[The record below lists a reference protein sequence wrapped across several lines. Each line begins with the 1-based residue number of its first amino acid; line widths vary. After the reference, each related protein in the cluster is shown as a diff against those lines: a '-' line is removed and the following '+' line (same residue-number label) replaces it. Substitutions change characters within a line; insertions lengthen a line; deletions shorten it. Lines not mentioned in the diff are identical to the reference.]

1 MTRRAQLSSFMDLAQ
16 GYSKPKNK
24 PVLAEV
30 SAPSVQTT
38 NRFTYQSYFD
48 DTLLEKAVL
57 LASPNE
63 PIIKSTAKRE
73 SIPGYAV
80 GLHPSSECPVAIQ
93 FEIGGQ
99 PSSSSVITLVPGQVI
114 RPHGL
119 PKGMD
124 SGNFSGFTWGL
135 PFGWLGGG
143 NANLHVFQTPDADVS
158 WPGRPEIIF
167 HRARFA
173 VVQIA
178 GVPAAALFNWPTRFP
193 WVLGSNEQS
202 IQQRNQPIIAV
213 EPTRIEMSLRKSA
226 VAAATTMRILIQSS
240 DAFDVDRV
248 DAPILTN
255 SRFVEEIWGTYTA
268 AGIGGNLGNAFPVME
283 LSGGPLP
290 RLGCNNKTAGGIC
303 LVDITGTWAASPA
316 FVDIVRYGRL

>member
-1 MTRRAQLSSFMDLAQ
+1 MPKPHLASFMDLAN
-16 GYSKPKNK
+16 GRVRPTNK
-24 PVLAEV
+24 PVLAEI

-38 NRFTYQSYFD
+38 NRFAFQSYMD
-48 DTLLEKAVL
+48 STLLQNAVL
-57 LASPNE
+57 LAAPNE

-73 SIPGYAV
+73 TIPGYAV

-99 PSSSSVITLVPGQVI
+99 PSSSSAITLVPGQI
-114 RPHGL
+114 LRPHGL

-143 NANLHVFQTPDADVS
+143 VANLHVFQTPDADES

-167 HRARFA
+167 HRARYAIVSVAGAPA
-173 VVQIA
+173 VTT
-178 GVPAAALFNWPTRFP
+178 PFNWPTRFP

-213 EPTRIEMSLRKSA
+213 EPTKIELSLRLPA
-226 VAAATTMRILIQSS
+226 LLAAATIRFVIQSS
-240 DAFDVDRV
+240 DAMDWDRLG
-248 DAPILTN
+248 AAILTGP
-255 SRFVEEIWGTYTA
+255 RFVEHIFGTYGA
-268 AGIGGNLGNAFPVME
+268 SGVAGNLANQFPVE
-283 LSGGPLP
+283 EISSGPLL
-290 RLGCNNKTAGGIC
+290 RFGCNNPTAGGVSLINSGGSAE
-303 LVDITGTWAASPA
+303 LVEA
-316 FVDIVRYGRL
+316 FVDITRYGKL